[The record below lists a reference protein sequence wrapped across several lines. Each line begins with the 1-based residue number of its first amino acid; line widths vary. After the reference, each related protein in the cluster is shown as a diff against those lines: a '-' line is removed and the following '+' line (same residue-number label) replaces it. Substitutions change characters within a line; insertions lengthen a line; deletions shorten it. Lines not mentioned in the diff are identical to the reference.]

1 MKRRTFIHGGLG
13 VAGALSLAGLAR
25 ESVADTN
32 TVFDLAIIGAGTAG
46 LPAALFAARRGARVI
61 VFDRA
66 DDIGGTL
73 HLANG
78 QISAAGSYT
87 QRAKGIVDSPQQHFE
102 EAMRLSNGR
111 ADPNVVR
118 LATAQAT
125 DTVNW
130 LLDTGLKPLPE
141 HPVTGDSPGRKAYD
155 TPRYIWAKEEGV
167 AILDVIRPQIAP
179 LVAAGQITLRLRT
192 RVTGLMQ
199 NRSGAIEGVRAMPM
213 PTAISASVGGAK
225 DAASAEYRVRARHV
239 LLTSGGYAMN
249 PRLFAELSGVP
260 AYSAGSYPHALGD
273 GLSLATAVGGV
284 LRGHDLHRPGTGS
297 VLTGGQFPATVYA
310 RFNTVPQRRLP
321 WEIWVNNAGK
331 RFIREDEPLTNQ
343 REQAL
348 LEQADL
354 RYQIIF
360 DQAILDA
367 APQQIPDW
375 SKEKLLAHFNT
386 HPMFHRAESLDELAA
401 KTRIDAAGLRA
412 SVEQY
417 NLAVA
422 RGQDSLGRT
431 HLPRPIAQ
439 APFYAVTHLGHSAT
453 SSVGVTVD
461 AQLRVTRQNG
471 TPIPNLYAA
480 GEVLGSGATLGNAF
494 VPGMMLTPALAL
506 GRWLGLTLPIER
518 A

>member
-1 MKRRTFIHGGLG
+1 MKRRTFIHGGIG
-13 VAGALSLAGLAR
+13 VAGALSLAGVTE
-25 ESVADTN
+25 ESVAKDSTKY
-32 TVFDLAIIGAGTAG
+32 DLAVIGAGTAG

-61 VFDRA
+61 MFDRA

-78 QISAAGSYT
+78 QISAAGSHT

-118 LATAQAT
+118 LATAEAP

-179 LVAAGQITLRLRT
+179 LVTGGQITLQLRT
-192 RVTGLMQ
+192 RVTGLLQ
-199 NRSGAIEGVRAMPM
+199 DRNGAVTSVRVQP
-213 PTAISASVGGAK
+213 SVG
-225 DAASAEYRVRARHV
+225 AEQRVRARHV

-260 AYSAGSYPHALGD
+260 AYSAGSYPQALGD
-273 GLSLATAVGGV
+273 GLSLATAVGGA
-284 LRGHDLHRPGTGS
+284 LRGHELHRPGTGS
-297 VLTGGQFPATVYA
+297 ILTAAQFPATVYA

-348 LEQADL
+348 LEQPQL
-354 RYQIIF
+354 QYQIVF

-375 SKEKLLAHFNT
+375 SKEKFLAHFNT
-386 HPMFHRAESLDELAA
+386 HPMFHRAESIDELAV
-401 KTRIDAAGLRA
+401 KTRIDGAGLRA
-412 SVEQY
+412 SIEQY
-417 NLAVA
+417 NAAVA
-422 RGQDSLGRT
+422 QGQDSLGRK
-431 HLPRPIAQ
+431 HLPRPISQ
-439 APFYAVTHLGHSAT
+439 GPYYAVTHLGHSAT

-461 AQLRVTRQNG
+461 ERLRVTRKNG

>member
-1 MKRRTFIHGGLG
+1 VKRRTFIHGGLG
-13 VAGALSLAGLAR
+13 VAGALSLA
-25 ESVADTN
+25 SVAEDGMATTE
-32 TVFDLAIIGAGTAG
+32 TVFDLAIVGAGTAG

-73 HLANG
+73 HMANG
-78 QISAAGSYT
+78 QISAAGSHT
-87 QRAKGIVDSPQQHFE
+87 QRAKGIVDTPQKHYE

-118 LATAQAT
+118 LATAQAP

-130 LLDTGLKPLPE
+130 LLDTGLKPLPD

-179 LVAAGQITLRLRT
+179 LVASGRITLRLRT
-192 RVTGLMQ
+192 RVTRLLQDG
-199 NRSGAIEGVRAMPM
+199 SGAIIGVQ
-213 PTAISASVGGAK
+213 
-225 DAASAEYRVRARHV
+225 AADERVRARHV

-249 PRLFAELSGVP
+249 PSLFAELSGVP
-260 AYSAGSYPHALGD
+260 AYSAGSYPQALGD

-297 VLTGGQFPATVYA
+297 VLTAGQFPATVYA

-348 LEQADL
+348 LEQPEL
-354 RYQIIF
+354 RYQIVF

-375 SKEKLLAHFNT
+375 SKEKFFAHFNT
-386 HPMFHRAESLDELAA
+386 HPMFHRADTIEALAG
-401 KTRIDAAGLRA
+401 RVRVDAAGLRA
-412 SVEQY
+412 SIEEY
-417 NLAVA
+417 NQAVT
-422 RGQDSLGRT
+422 RGQDRLGRV
-431 HLPRPIAQ
+431 HLPLPITKG
-439 APFYAVTHLGHSAT
+439 PYYAVTHLGHSAT

-461 AQLRVTRQNG
+461 AQLRVTRKDG
-471 TPIPNLYAA
+471 SPIPNLYAA

-506 GRWLGLTLPIER
+506 GRWLGLTLPIG
-518 A
+518 

>member
-1 MKRRTFIHGGLG
+1 MVHLRRGAARVKRRTFIHGGLG
-13 VAGALSLAGLAR
+13 VAGALSLASVAE
-25 ESVADTN
+25 ESVAKDTN
-32 TVFDLAIIGAGTAG
+32 VYDLAVIGAGTAG
-46 LPAALFAARRGARVI
+46 LPAALFAARRGARVV

-78 QISAAGSYT
+78 QISAAGSHT

-118 LATAQAT
+118 LATLQAP

-130 LLDTGLKPLPE
+130 LLDSGLKPLPE

-179 LVAAGQITLRLRT
+179 LVSSGHITLRMRT
-192 RVTGLMQ
+192 QVTGLLQ
-199 NRSGAIEGVRAMPM
+199 DQSGAVTGVRVAQ
-213 PTAISASVGGAK
+213 GER
-225 DAASAEYRVRARHV
+225 AEQRVRARHV

-260 AYSAGSYPHALGD
+260 AYSSGSYPQALGD

-297 VLTGGQFPATVYA
+297 ILTAGQFPATVYA

-348 LEQADL
+348 LEQPQL
-354 RYQIIF
+354 RYQIVF
-360 DQAILDA
+360 DQAIVDA

-375 SKEKLLAHFNT
+375 SKEKFLAHFNT
-386 HPMFHRAESLDELAA
+386 HPMFHRAESIEELAA
-401 KTRIDAAGLRA
+401 KTRIDGAGLRA
-412 SVEQY
+412 SIEQY
-417 NLAVA
+417 NVAVTQ
-422 RGQDSLGRT
+422 GQDSLGRR
-431 HLPRPIAQ
+431 HLPRAISQGPY
-439 APFYAVTHLGHSAT
+439 YAVTHLGHSAT

-461 AQLRVTRQNG
+461 AQLRVTRKNG